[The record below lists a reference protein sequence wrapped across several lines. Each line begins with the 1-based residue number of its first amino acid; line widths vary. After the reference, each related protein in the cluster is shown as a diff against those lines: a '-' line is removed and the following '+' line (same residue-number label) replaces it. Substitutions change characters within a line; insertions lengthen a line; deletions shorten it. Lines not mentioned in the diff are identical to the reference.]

1 MNPEKNHSIN
11 EQAVLKQPHQGVR
24 TMRKRFTRTLAAS
37 IAAIGLAQPA
47 FAVLDSVGPVDPAN
61 GFPAW
66 YMDRNGVALELC
78 TNLNATV
85 LTAGGCVILPTD
97 LPNGVPE
104 VFPTNWFIEHF
115 YTLASVVLTTAGV
128 GPAGTP
134 VAAAGKVTFGLGL
147 EGSFATPTPVNGQQI
162 TFNRWRVTHTNTAC
176 EGSYTYYTPNN
187 APQTFVST
195 AGGKIFETSDIGVG
209 SFTGPLAGTTGPFL
223 LPSLTPGGAA
233 LAPFT
238 GPDGRRYI
246 ADYNIAAG
254 QAVTGSALRNPLLA
268 STKAWIPA
276 AIKALPFANYVLVEG
291 PGVATGNCAATES
304 VSSTNT
310 FQLFGRYYNGVIPSP
325 SKVDRA
331 TFTVVDTNAD
341 GTPDTYQIGVWSTAQ
356 QKPAGALPS
365 MAMSLVT
372 GDPANPSAVTPEA
385 AMTRFQLGTS
395 VAGVLPKF
403 EYFGN
408 TTAVRQT
415 TGSLAA
421 QARPAADY
429 ARVRITTDVPVT
441 TYNVPLVDELTINQ
455 AMWDSSL
462 KTLTVVAE
470 SGAFLSAA
478 SPANQA
484 ANNTN
489 CSSPCLSIDS
499 LGLPVNDASGQAID
513 YKMKSQ
519 AGSKYAIMSATIPN
533 VQAPP
538 PSITVVSSAGGRD
551 TKPVMYSGVPTG
563 TALLLADTASTPMNV
578 AVTVPV
584 LLNDVGVSAV
594 PAMQICTA
602 ATGGTCAVPNAAT
615 ACVLNTASPQC
626 TTSGG
631 RIVVTANNQVTYTPK
646 TGVGGVSETFWYQV
660 STSSGLLRAPVTV
673 TIGSV
678 SGLPDARD
686 DLGINA
692 ILNKPALIN
701 VIANDFA
708 PAGIDLAT
716 LRVVPALG
724 STNLGPCHVP
734 TGVCTPSLAG
744 FDAQGRLL
752 FTPNAAGAWTV
763 SYTFNDAAGAVADP
777 GVVNINVLPAESLTI
792 GKSLFTLSKV
802 AGILGNIVV
811 DGTSNVALGQVL
823 ELRLPNVATGV
834 QGCNAPTL
842 GTKIAVT
849 AVDALRNFTFSATA
863 LQTTPATAFVYSP
876 TYGACTQVTV
886 TAK

>member
-1 MNPEKNHSIN
+1 
-11 EQAVLKQPHQGVR
+11 
-24 TMRKRFTRTLAAS
+24 MRKYFIKTLAAG
-37 IAAIGLAQPA
+37 IAAIGIAQPA
-47 FAVLDSVGPVDPAN
+47 FAVLDSFGPIDPAN

-85 LTAGGCVILPTD
+85 LAAGGCAIALAAPPVGIT
-97 LPNGVPE
+97 NTPE
-104 VFPTNWFIEHF
+104 AFPGNWFIEHF
-115 YTLASVVLTTAGV
+115 YSLASVVLTTAGIDATGV
-128 GPAGTP
+128 PAAG
-134 VAAAGKVTFGLGL
+134 AGKVTVNMAL

-162 TFNRWRVTHTNTAC
+162 TFNRWRVAHANTAC

-187 APQTFVST
+187 VPQTFVS
-195 AGGKIFETSDIGVG
+195 APGGKIFETSDIGVG
-209 SFTGPLAGTTGPFL
+209 TFTGPLAGTTGPFL
-223 LPSLTPGGAA
+223 LPSATPGGAA

-238 GPDGRRYI
+238 GPDGRLYI
-246 ADYNIAAG
+246 ADYNIAAAGG

-276 AIKALPFANYVLVEG
+276 AIKAMPFANYVLVEG

-341 GTPDTYQIGVWSTAQ
+341 GTPDTFQIGAWATAQ

-365 MAMSLVT
+365 MTLSLVT
-372 GDPANPSAVTPEA
+372 GDPAAPAAVTPEA
-385 AMTRFQLGTS
+385 AMSRFQLGTT
-395 VAGVLPKF
+395 VTGVLPKF
-403 EYFGN
+403 EFFGS

-415 TGSLAA
+415 TGTLDA
-421 QARPAADY
+421 QARPAAGY

-489 CSSPCLSIDS
+489 CSSPCLSIDT
-499 LGLPVNDASGQAID
+499 LGLPRFAADGTTLID

-533 VQAPP
+533 VQVPP
-538 PSITVVSSAGGRD
+538 DNITVVSSAGGRD
-551 TKPVMYSGVPTG
+551 TKPVMYSGVAVG
-563 TALLLADTASTPMNV
+563 SALVLADTASTPMNV

-602 ATGGTCAVPNAAT
+602 ATGGTCAVPVATT

-626 TTSGG
+626 TVSGG
-631 RIVVTANNQVTYTPK
+631 RIAITAANQVTFTPK
-646 TGVGGVSETFWYQV
+646 ANVGGTSETFWYQV

-673 TIGSV
+673 TVGAV

-692 ILNKPALIN
+692 VNGKPAAIN

-708 PAGIDLAT
+708 PAGIDMAT
-716 LRVVPALG
+716 LRVVPAPG
-724 STNLGPCHVP
+724 STNVGPCYVP
-734 TGVCTPSLAG
+734 TGACTPSLAG
-744 FDAQGRLL
+744 FDAQGRLV
-752 FTPNAAGAWTV
+752 FTPNAAGAWTIN
-763 SYTFNDAAGAVADP
+763 YTFNDAAGAVADP
-777 GVVNINVLPAESLTI
+777 GLVSVNVLAAEALTV
-792 GKSLFTLSKV
+792 GKSLFTLPKV
-802 AGILGNIVV
+802 AGTFGNLVV
-811 DGTSNVALGQVL
+811 DGVSNVSLGQVL
-823 ELRLPNVATGV
+823 ELRLPNAATGV

-849 AVDALRNFTFSATA
+849 TVGAAGAWAFGATA
-863 LQTTPATAFVYSP
+863 LQTTPATVYVYSP